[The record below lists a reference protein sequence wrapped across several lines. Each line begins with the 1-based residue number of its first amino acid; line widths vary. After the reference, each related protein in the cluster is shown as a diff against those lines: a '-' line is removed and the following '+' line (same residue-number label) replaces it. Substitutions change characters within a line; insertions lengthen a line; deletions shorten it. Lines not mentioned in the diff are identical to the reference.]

1 MTLWITL
8 IAIGT
13 ADPINQKP
21 ELSSRSAVSA
31 WLLEQSSK
39 QPAEHPLSISRY
51 SATDPKGIS
60 TALLKSP
67 SFLALANRGA
77 PGHQLLP
84 KVASP
89 AQQRELLVVSNPTE
103 DTLMRFAFI
112 NDKVVAQHTAYGRK
126 ALAPINSDPFDSS
139 RLNSLWIRVKTE
151 LSSCER
157 SKREDDQ
164 RGNPST
170 WAGFACGPDGKQR
183 KHLEYRPAHAYPL
196 QMLSWSAE

>member
-1 MTLWITL
+1 MG
-8 IAIGT
+8 IG
-13 ADPINQKP
+13 AAEPLNNEP
-21 ELSSRSAVSA
+21 ELSSRAAVSA
-31 WLLEQSSK
+31 WLVEQSSK
-39 QPAEHPLSISRY
+39 QPADQPLAISRY

-60 TALLKSP
+60 TALLKAP

-84 KVASP
+84 SVDSP
-89 AQQRELLVVSNPTE
+89 VQQRELLVVSNPKE
-103 DTLMRFAFI
+103 DTLTRFAFI

-126 ALAPINSDPFDSS
+126 ALAPINSDPFDSN
-139 RLNSLWIRVKTE
+139 RLESLWRRVKAE

-157 SKREDDQ
+157 SKRENDQ